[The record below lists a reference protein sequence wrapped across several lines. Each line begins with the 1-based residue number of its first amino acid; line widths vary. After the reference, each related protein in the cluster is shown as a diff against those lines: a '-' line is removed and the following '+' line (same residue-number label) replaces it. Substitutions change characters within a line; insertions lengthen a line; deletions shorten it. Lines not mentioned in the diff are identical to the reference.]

1 MSEGSVLID
10 MLWWGLVII
19 VVGKIKS
26 HIYCKKNLTND
37 QVVHLRGSYV
47 INMNTFHKGFQI
59 HEAINVRTVG
69 SK

>member
-1 MSEGSVLID
+1 

-19 VVGKIKS
+19 VVGKIKKP
-26 HIYCKKNLTND
+26 YLLEKNLTND
-37 QVVHLRGSYV
+37 QVAHLRESYV

-59 HEAINVRTVG
+59 HEAINDRSVG